1 MASLNKPLPIIAD
14 IPTLVHR
21 QVPAESKN
29 YGVLNEVKPSETPAE
44 NDINGSI
51 NRYKC
56 SDGQL
61 PTLLVLESCL
71 CEINNAR
78 LSDRARRDLRNQRK
92 ALTTSHSEL
101 FSVSVGASFDS
112 ESNCSAAA
120 NQGLPSIRSE
130 ATTSDRYSTKL
141 DSNES
146 DLTSTTKQGMTETMQ
161 QDEFSS
167 SLGITPRS
175 KGTPT
180 RTTVQRTMT
189 DRDFLAKAV
198 QARMRSKGYKQK
210 STRTELSSSSLT
222 AANMPKS
229 VQEKNKL
236 SPVIENG
243 NEEKN
248 NTSPATQKS
257 SSSNSPRGWNCGL
270 CQKRNNYDR
279 AKCQVCGRNRGLNAS
294 KTAKI
299 GATITKHQLSST
311 SSKDVEK
318 SSAVA
323 ETTKTEKFA
332 VLQKAATKGNCIES
346 IFLKHRL
353 EYEKDAL
360 TALSE
365 DIVSALSLVRSL
377 NSTNTSNA

>member
-1 MASLNKPLPIIAD
+1 MASFDKPLPIIAD

-21 QVPAESKN
+21 QAPAESKN
-29 YGVLNEVKPSETPAE
+29 YSVLNEAKPSEIPAE
-44 NDINGSI
+44 NDTNERINK
-51 NRYKC
+51 YKG

-78 LSDRARRDLRNQRK
+78 LSDRARRNLRNQRK
-92 ALTTSHSEL
+92 ALTASHSES
-101 FSVSVGASFDS
+101 FPVSVGASFDG
-112 ESNCSAAA
+112 ESICSAAA
-120 NQGLPSIRSE
+120 NQGPSSIRSE
-130 ATTSDRYSTKL
+130 ATTFDRYSIQV

-146 DLTSTTKQGMTETMQ
+146 DITSTTKQGMIETML
-161 QDEFSS
+161 QDEFSP

-175 KGTPT
+175 KVTPA

-198 QARMRSKGYKQK
+198 QARMRSKGHKQK
-210 STRTELSSSSLT
+210 STEAGQSSLSLT
-222 AANMPKS
+222 AANMSKS
-229 VQEKNKL
+229 VQEENKL
-236 SPVIENG
+236 SPVIG
-243 NEEKN
+243 
-248 NTSPATQKS
+248 KS
-257 SSSNSPRGWNCGL
+257 SSSNAPRGWNCAL
-270 CQKRNNYDR
+270 CMKRNNDDR

-294 KTAKI
+294 KTAKL
-299 GATITKHQLSST
+299 GATIIKHQL
-311 SSKDVEK
+311 KDAEK

-323 ETTKTEKFA
+323 KTTKTEQLA
-332 VLQKAATKGNCIES
+332 VVQKAATKGNCIES

-353 EYEKDAL
+353 DYEKDAR

-377 NSTNTSNA
+377 NSTNNSSA